1 MQLARRF
8 WRACSEGILALSGY
22 LENRFILTEMVE
34 KKSQMN
40 MPSLNAIRVF
50 EVAARH
56 LSFVRAADE
65 LHVTHGAVSRQIRQL
80 EEMLGVTLFERRNRA
95 VFLTREGAAFKL
107 TCGEVMNQLAI
118 GIRQIKQPSHDQPLV
133 VSCEP
138 TLSMRWLIPRVSSFR
153 ASFPGIDLHL
163 FAAGGPIDF
172 QSCHVDLALRRN
184 DFNWGS
190 DCHAEAVA
198 MELVAPVCAP
208 ILLEAGKLHLERQC
222 LLQTASR
229 PDAWQRWAAAS
240 GTPVVS
246 LSSAQYEHFY
256 LTLQAASAGLGVAM
270 GSIYMIEDDLK
281 SGRLVAPLGFL
292 EDASEYYL
300 LSPVPFSKDHR
311 RRAFLDWLRQELKNS
326 RSAAEL
332 R

>member
-1 MQLARRF
+1 
-8 WRACSEGILALSGY
+8 
-22 LENRFILTEMVE
+22 
-34 KKSQMN
+34 MN
-40 MPSLNAIRVF
+40 FHMPSLNAIRVF

-95 VFLTREGAAFKL
+95 VFLTREGAAFKV

-118 GIRQIKQPSHDQPLV
+118 GIRQIKQPAYDQPLV

-138 TLSMRWLIPRVSSFR
+138 TLSMRWLIPRINSFK
-153 ASFPGIDLHL
+153 ASCPGIDLHL
-163 FAAGGPIDF
+163 FAAGGAIDF

-184 DFNWGS
+184 DFNWGP
-190 DCHAEAVA
+190 DCYAEPVA
-198 MELVAPVCAP
+198 LELVAPVCAP
-208 ILLEAGKLHLERQC
+208 ALLEAGNLHLEQQC

-229 PDAWQRWAAAS
+229 PDAWQRWEAAS
-240 GTPVVS
+240 GTPLVS

-270 GSIYMIEDDLK
+270 GSIYMIEDELK
-281 SGRLVAPLGFL
+281 SGRLVAPFGFL
-292 EDASEYYL
+292 EDGSEYYL
-300 LSPVPFSKDHR
+300 LSPVPFGKDHR
-311 RRAFLDWLRQELKNS
+311 RLAFLDWLRQELKNS
-326 RSAAEL
+326 RLTTETL
-332 R
+332 